1 MRVKKEENMTVYVIQ
16 EMGRNIRSAEKFGDL
31 KVLLPDNRQIVLSS
45 GPISFKLR
53 QELKTFND
61 DDYLLL
67 IGDPAIIA
75 VAAAVAANVNN
86 GRFKVL
92 KWDRDDKAYYDIEID
107 LNPTRIKSTSR
118 VDSNDREVLFVEEI
132 IKEK

>member
-1 MRVKKEENMTVYVIQ
+1 MRVKKEENMTVYVTQ
-16 EMGRNIRSAEKFGDL
+16 EMGRSIRSAEKFGDL

-45 GPISFKLR
+45 GPITFKLQ
-53 QELKTFND
+53 QELKDFND

-75 VAAAVAANVNN
+75 VAAAVAAKINN

-92 KWDRDDKAYYDIEID
+92 KWDRDDKTYYDIEID
-107 LNPTRIKSTSR
+107 LKG
-118 VDSNDREVLFVEEI
+118 
-132 IKEK
+132 

>member
-1 MRVKKEENMTVYVIQ
+1 MTVYVLQ

>member
-1 MRVKKEENMTVYVIQ
+1 MTVYVLQ

-31 KVLLPDNRQIVLSS
+31 KICLPDNRQMILSS
-45 GPISFKLR
+45 GPLTFKLK
-53 QELKTFND
+53 QELKDFND

-75 VAAAVAANVNN
+75 VCGAIAADVNN

-92 KWDRDDKAYYDIEID
+92 KWDRNDKKYYDLEID
-107 LNPTRIKSTSR
+107 LRG
-118 VDSNDREVLFVEEI
+118 
-132 IKEK
+132 

>member
-1 MRVKKEENMTVYVIQ
+1 MTVYVLQ

-31 KVLLPDNRQIVLSS
+31 KICLPDNRQMILSS
-45 GPISFKLR
+45 GPLTFKLQ
-53 QELKTFND
+53 QELKDFND

-75 VAAAVAANVNN
+75 VAGAIASENNN

-92 KWDRDDKAYYDIEID
+92 KWDRNEMKYYDIEID
-107 LNPTRIKSTSR
+107 LRGRN
-118 VDSNDREVLFVEEI
+118 E
-132 IKEK
+132 